1 MYPRQ
6 LRKHI
11 LAEVLEGRCLLVA
24 SKWDDMERWMERQQL
39 PKGFELLREP
49 DWVEQY
55 VRKMMTKALPEAA
68 GVMIGGGSASFSETR
83 HFVHVKINLPDGFDK
98 EQLRLFVREDR
109 LRLEGLPGG
118 KIETIKLPKLVKP
131 RLCKTQ
137 LQDAVLKVKLQKRPT
152 NRSFHEAIVRW

>member
-1 MYPRQ
+1 M
-6 LRKHI
+6 LVG
-11 LAEVLEGRCLLVA
+11 VLEGRCLLVA
-24 SKWDDMERWMERQQL
+24 SKWDDMEKWMERQQL

-68 GVMIGGGSASFSETR
+68 GVMIGGGSATFSETR
-83 HFVHVKINLPDGFDK
+83 HFIHVKINLPKGFEK

-131 RLCKTQ
+131 RVSKTLVKDNV
-137 LQDAVLKVKLQKRPT
+137 LQVKLQKRPT
-152 NRSFHEAIVRW
+152 NRTFHEAIVRW

>member
-1 MYPRQ
+1 M
-6 LRKHI
+6 
-11 LAEVLEGRCLLVA
+11 A
-24 SKWDDMERWMERQQL
+24 SKWDDMEKWMERQQM

-68 GVMIGGGSASFSETR
+68 GVMIGGGSATFSETR
-83 HFVHVKINLPDGFDK
+83 GFLHVKINLPTGFEK

-118 KIETIKLPKLVKP
+118 KPEIIKLPKLVKP
-131 RLCKTQ
+131 RVCKTLVKDGV
-137 LQDAVLKVKLQKRPT
+137 LQVKLQKRPT
-152 NRSFHEAIVRW
+152 NRTFHETVVRW

>member
-1 MYPRQ
+1 M
-6 LRKHI
+6 
-11 LAEVLEGRCLLVA
+11 A
-24 SKWDDMERWMERQQL
+24 SKWDDMEKWMERQQM

-68 GVMIGGGSASFSETR
+68 GVMIGGGSATFSETR
-83 HFVHVKINLPDGFDK
+83 SYLNVKINLPTGFEK

-118 KIETIKLPKLVKP
+118 KPEIIKLPKLVKP
-131 RLCKTQ
+131 RVCKTLVKDGVMQ
-137 LQDAVLKVKLQKRPT
+137 VKLQKRPP
-152 NRSFHEAIVRW
+152 NRTYHETVVRW